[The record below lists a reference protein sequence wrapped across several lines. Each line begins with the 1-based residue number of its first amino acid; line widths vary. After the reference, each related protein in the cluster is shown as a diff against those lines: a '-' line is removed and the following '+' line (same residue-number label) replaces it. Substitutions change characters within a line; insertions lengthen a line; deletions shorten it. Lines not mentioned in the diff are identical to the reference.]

1 MSNFFDGLYDMEDKF
16 DSVIKDITED
26 FETVPTTE
34 DPRTGIDRR
43 HQVTKEFPLKDS
55 NGNVVD
61 EDRRLK
67 QERRSKDIDIDDIT
81 EYVSDLH

>member
-1 MSNFFDGLYDMEDKF
+1 MEDKF
-16 DSVIKDITED
+16 DSVIKEITED
-26 FETVPTTE
+26 FEAVPTTE
-34 DPRTGIDRR
+34 DPRSGIDRR
-43 HQVTKEFPLKDS
+43 HAIAKEFPIKDV

-67 QERRSKDIDIDDIT
+67 QNRRSKDIDIDDIT